1 MLTIYIISYNIYY
14 LLPDFIL
21 NGEISMLSKLKLE
34 NYELLNHKAYLVLKR
49 AIIRG
54 DLTPNSKL
62 ILTEIAKSLGI
73 SNTPIREAINKL
85 SSEGFVNIIPNKGI
99 KIVKINIE
107 DIQEILQIRAALD
120 CLIAKLAA
128 KKITDKEIVNMMKI
142 INKMEYSVKED
153 DRLTYND
160 LDIKFHDFLLNITE
174 NNKLKEIYNNLI
186 VRAYRFRIRTL
197 SIPNRMNLSFKEHRD
212 IALAIKERNPDKADK
227 LSQIHVE
234 NILKSIIEDE
244 KKRMI

>member
-1 MLTIYIISYNIYY
+1 
-14 LLPDFIL
+14 
-21 NGEISMLSKLKLE
+21 MLSKLKLE
-34 NYELLNHKAYLVLKR
+34 NYELLNQKAYRVLKR

-62 ILTEIAKSLGI
+62 TLTEIAKSLGI

-99 KIVKINIE
+99 KIVKINI
-107 DIQEILQIRAALD
+107 DDMREILEIRAFLD
-120 CLIAKLAA
+120 GLIAKLAA

-186 VRAYRFRIRTL
+186 VHAYRFRIRTL
-197 SIPNRMNLSFKEHRD
+197 KISDRMSKSFKEHKE
-212 IALAIKERNPDKADK
+212 IALKIKERNPDEANRV
-227 LSQIHVE
+227 SQEHIE
-234 NILKSIIEDE
+234 SILRSIEEDE
-244 KKRMI
+244 KKKVK